1 MHFFLTCFCV
11 FQDGAVFMLNAILPA
26 VGTEKRVT
34 WTVKTLM
41 RRGVAQRLLCRLDD
55 AIQDFSQV
63 NYPLL
68 LIYPPHTLHFK

>member
-1 MHFFLTCFCV
+1 
-11 FQDGAVFMLNAILPA
+11 MLSAILPA

-41 RRGVAQRLLCRLDD
+41 RRGVAMRLLCRFDD

-63 NYPLL
+63 KSHIFSSVYNISNKLFSRL
-68 LIYPPHTLHFK
+68 VH

>member
-1 MHFFLTCFCV
+1 
-11 FQDGAVFMLNAILPA
+11 MLNAILPA

-41 RRGVAQRLLCRLDD
+41 RRGVAMRLLCRFDD

-63 NYPLL
+63 DLFFISIFFHLCISNKL
-68 LIYPPHTLHFK
+68 FF

>member
-1 MHFFLTCFCV
+1 
-11 FQDGAVFMLNAILPA
+11 MLNAILPA

-41 RRGVAQRLLCRLDD
+41 RRGVAMRLLCRFDD

-63 NYPLL
+63 KSQYFFISVQYL
-68 LIYPPHTLHFK
+68 K

>member
-1 MHFFLTCFCV
+1 
-11 FQDGAVFMLNAILPA
+11 MLNAILPA

-41 RRGVAQRLLCRLDD
+41 RRGVALRLLCRLED

-63 NYPLL
+63 CLFCINPLYYIIFYSIFL
-68 LIYPPHTLHFK
+68 GLCTRSIKRIA